1 MLSGTPTFGRTSSLP
16 RNVGRG
22 RKVTV
27 VGAGF
32 SGLACAY
39 ELLSA
44 GYAVTVLD
52 ARNRIGGRVLSFND
66 MVSGKV
72 VEGGGELIGSNH
84 PTWVAYAKKFGLSFN
99 DVTES
104 ETLEAPVI
112 IGGKRLTEKEAEALW
127 EELETAYKTMN
138 TLAAPINADEPWN
151 SPDAQ
156 RLDAR
161 SVAQWVRGLKVSEL
175 CKKAISLE
183 LAADNAVATSRQSLL
198 GNLTQVKG
206 GGLEKYWTDS
216 EVYRCRGGN
225 ARLARKL
232 AGAIGEK
239 RLRLGTPVREIRT
252 TDGSATLVRDAAGN
266 TYEADHVVLAVP
278 PTTWHN
284 IRFTP
289 GLPRA
294 LRPQMGVAVK
304 YLAGVK
310 RRFWAKSGLSPDAF
324 TDGIVSMTWD
334 GTDNQGSDAE
344 GAVLIG
350 FSGGPAAERARQAY
364 ARQKD
369 AAYAAA
375 LTEIY
380 PAYPQNFERARF
392 MNWPS
397 EMWTGAGYSFPAP
410 RQVTTVGPLL
420 HSGVG
425 RLHFAGEHTCYKFV
439 GYMEGALNSGVSLA
453 KRIAGS
459 DAGAAVQRVA
469 AHAM

>member
-1 MLSGTPTFGRTSSLP
+1 MTI
-16 RNVGRG
+16 
-22 RKVTV
+22 

-44 GYAVTVLD
+44 GYHVTVLD

-66 MVSGKV
+66 MVTGKV

-84 PTWVAYAKKFGLSFN
+84 PTWVAYAKKFGLTFN

-104 ETLEAPVI
+104 ETLEAPLI
-112 IGGKRLTEKEAEALW
+112 LGGKRLSEKESEALW
-127 EELETAYKTMN
+127 EEMDGAYELMN
-138 TLAAPINADEPWN
+138 AAAVPILADEPWN

-156 RLDAR
+156 RLDGR
-161 SVAQWVRGLKVSEL
+161 SVAHWVRGLKVSEL
-175 CKKAISLE
+175 CRKAITVE
-183 LAADNAVATSRQSLL
+183 LSADNAAATSRQSFL

-232 AGAIGEK
+232 AAAIGDD
-239 RLRLGTPVREIRT
+239 RLRLGTPVREIDTR
-252 TDGSATLVRDAAGN
+252 GANTLVRDAAGQS
-266 TYEADHVVLAVP
+266 YEADHVVLAVP

-284 IRFTP
+284 IRFVP

-304 YLAGVK
+304 YLASVK
-310 RRFWAKSGLSPDAF
+310 RRFWAKNGLSPDAF

-334 GTDNQGSDAE
+334 GTDNQGSDAN
-344 GAVLIG
+344 GAVLVG
-350 FSGGPAAERARQAY
+350 FSGGPAAERARQAF
-364 ARQKD
+364 ARKKD

-375 LTEIY
+375 MTEIY
-380 PAYPQNFERARF
+380 PAYPANFERARF
-392 MNWPS
+392 MDWPS

-420 HSGVG
+420 HAGIG
-425 RLHFAGEHTCYKFV
+425 NLHFAGEHACYKFV
-439 GYMEGALNSGVSLA
+439 GYMEGALNSGVSVA
-453 KRIAGS
+453 KRIAS
-459 DAGAAVQRVA
+459 RDAGAAAPATREVTTGVR
-469 AHAM
+469 